1 VDVPDLASATSV
13 TDTPD
18 TTMAAGAS
26 AADTGSDDES
36 PKAAIARV
44 AASVGSRLWITIRRQ
59 PQHAPG
65 AVALAIVAAHADDA
79 RSGAEWLRRTYPDV
93 DAGRLAR
100 VAVQTAQRRTRLAA
114 LATAL
119 PLGGMATASAQVWA
133 YGRLVLDVAA
143 VHGFDPGAPERAAD
157 ILALLGAYPDVN
169 SARAAVRGVTGE
181 TPDDGRRPPALPKF
195 GGAVSALVRRAAS
208 HVVPASG
215 VVLASLAGATEVAD
229 LGERTIRYYRDAA
242 GERDKS
248 TARGPATR

>member
-1 VDVPDLASATSV
+1 VPDPPSPVSV
-13 TDTPD
+13 TDAPD
-18 TTMAAGAS
+18 TTTAEATA
-26 AADTGSDDES
+26 AADDDSDGDA
-36 PKAAIARV
+36 PTAVIARV
-44 AASVGSRLWITIRRQ
+44 AASVGSRLWITIRKQ
-59 PQHAPG
+59 PEHAPG
-65 AVALAIVAAHADDA
+65 AVALAIVAAHADEA
-79 RSGAEWLRRTYPDV
+79 RSGADWLRRTYPDV

-100 VAVQTAQRRTRLAA
+100 VAIRTAERRTRLAA

-119 PLGGMATASAQVWA
+119 PLGGMATATAQVWA
-133 YGRLVLDVAA
+133 YGRLVLDIAA
-143 VHGFDPGAPERAAD
+143 VYRFDPGAPERAAD

-181 TPDDGRRPPALPKF
+181 SPDDGRRPPALPKF

-242 GERDKS
+242 DERDKS
-248 TARGPATR
+248 SERVRATR